1 MYKLVDLFET
11 GGRVNRERYFWHT
24 IKQRLMVRCG
34 CLSLVLL
41 LGHMSWQASEVGAQ
55 TVQGKL
61 LDAEN
66 AEPVSMAGVFI
77 LSAGREVLVR
87 SASDTAGFYSIDA
100 PEAGQYY
107 IHVQRIGYFENETP
121 LFQAEAGR
129 TYAVDI
135 EMRPEPIR
143 IDPLSVTVRNEE
155 LERFLTLEFGENPNA
170 LFGYRAHQGA
180 ILQEAKLR
188 AKDNTDV
195 LRRLNVMVSHGRQ
208 ICINAFPGFTMPSLR
223 TQSGSLLTGESTE
236 ELGRLA
242 SEVQETGGYGGC
254 GTLFLDGTLMPN
266 GQLEQLEMESIAVVV
281 TLPNS
286 VRLYTRSFDWTMRPG
301 GGEL

>member
-155 LERFLTLEFGENPNA
+155 LESFLTLEFGENPNA

-208 ICINAFPGFTMPSLR
+208 VCINALPGFTMPSLR
-223 TQSGSLLTGESTE
+223 TQTGSLLMGESAE

-242 SEVQETGGYGGC
+242 STVQETGDGGGC
-254 GTLFLDGTLMPN
+254 GTLFLDGNLMPN
-266 GQLEQLEMESIAVVV
+266 EQLEQLDMESIAVVV

-286 VRLYTRSFDWTMRPG
+286 VRLYTRGFDLTMRPG
-301 GGEL
+301 GGGL

>member
-208 ICINAFPGFTMPSLR
+208 VCINALPGFTMPSLR
-223 TQSGSLLTGESTE
+223 TQTGSLLMGESAE

-242 SEVQETGGYGGC
+242 SEVQETVDGGGC
-254 GTLFLDGTLMPN
+254 GTLFLDGNLMPN
-266 GQLEQLEMESIAVVV
+266 EQLEQLDMESIAVVV

>member
-1 MYKLVDLFET
+1 M
-11 GGRVNRERYFWHT
+11 NRERYFWHT

-129 TYAVDI
+129 TYTVDI

-208 ICINAFPGFTMPSLR
+208 ICINALPGFTMPSLR
-223 TQSGSLLTGESTE
+223 TQTGSLLMGESAE

-242 SEVQETGGYGGC
+242 SEVQETVDGGGC
-254 GTLFLDGTLMPN
+254 GTLFLDGNLMPN
-266 GQLEQLEMESIAVVV
+266 EQLEQLDMESIAVVV